1 MAATNCID
9 LYMDLYEL
17 SKLLKEFLG
26 VSIKTD
32 AHCTDAE
39 YIADRRLH
47 RVRLHPLLL
56 LKISCCCCRLLRMG
70 CCRSK

>member
-39 YIADRRLH
+39 YIAVRRLH
-47 RVRLHPLLL
+47 RVRLHPLLRL
-56 LKISCCCCRLLRMG
+56 LLLRISCCR
-70 CCRSK
+70 